1 MRIGVVTTSYP
12 RTPDDPAGVF
22 VAGLARWLAR
32 RGHRVE
38 VIAAGAPSPEGD
50 ADGDIPVARVPSGAE
65 IFYNE
70 GAPDRLER
78 SWVARLRAPLF
89 TAALT
94 ARVQVVSRVWD
105 AVISHWL
112 APSGLAAAATR
123 RPHLAIAHSG
133 DVHLLARRGLAD
145 VCVGAL
151 LAGGPIAVSFA
162 GAHLHERLLAACT
175 PPTRRALEARALVCP
190 MGIDL
195 AAFASLRPHLP
206 EPVRGRPLI
215 AFVGRL
221 VPIKGVDVL
230 IDAAERLGRP
240 AQVVIG
246 GAGPERQQL
255 ERHAREVCARV
266 PGLSIRFAGEVRGQ
280 ARDALYAAAD
290 VLVVPSLDLPSGRT
304 EGTPTVAL
312 EALAAGVPLVA
323 AEVGGVRAACADAA
337 TLVPPGDPAALAD
350 ALRQVFDDPV
360 ATALRVRT
368 GRALAERH
376 DWNSVGRRLEDVL
389 FGLVSQ
395 RAPASP
401 R

>member
-12 RTPDDPAGVF
+12 RSPGDFAGAF
-22 VAGLARWLAR
+22 VAGFARWLTR
-32 RGHRVE
+32 QGHRVE
-38 VIAAGAPSPEGD
+38 VIAAGAPSPDGD
-50 ADGDIPVARVPSGAE
+50 ADGDIPVARVPTGADL
-65 IFYNE
+65 FYEE

-78 SWVARLRAPLF
+78 SWTARLRAPIF

-94 ARVQVVSRVWD
+94 ARAQVASRAWD

-123 RPHLAIAHSG
+123 KPHLAIAHSG

-190 MGIDL
+190 MGVDL
-195 AAFASLRPHLP
+195 ASFTSLRPAIP
-206 EPVRGRPLI
+206 DPVRGRPLL

-230 IDAAERLGRP
+230 IEAAERLGRP

-246 GAGPERQQL
+246 GAGPQRGVL
-255 ERHAREVCARV
+255 EIQAREACARV

-323 AEVGGVRAACADAA
+323 ADVGGVRAACGEAA
-337 TLVPPGDPAALAD
+337 ALVPPGDPAALAA
-350 ALRQVFDDPV
+350 ALREVLDEPALA
-360 ATALRVRT
+360 ATRVRA
-368 GRALAERH
+368 GRVLAKRH
-376 DWNSVGRRLEDVL
+376 DWDTVGRRLEDVL
-389 FGLVSQ
+389 VGLTS
-395 RAPASP
+395 R
-401 R
+401 

>member
-12 RTPDDPAGVF
+12 RTPSDPAGVF

-32 RGHRVE
+32 RGHKLE
-38 VIAAGAPSPEGD
+38 VIAAGAPSPDGD
-50 ADGDIPVARVPSGAE
+50 ADGDIAVARVPTGAE
-65 IFYNE
+65 IFYDE

-78 SWVARLRAPLF
+78 SWVARLRAPIF

-94 ARVQVVSRVWD
+94 ARVPVVSRVWD

-123 RPHLAIAHSG
+123 RPHLAIAHSA

-151 LAGGPIAVSFA
+151 LAGGPVTVSFA
-162 GAHLHERLLAACT
+162 GAHLRERLLAACS
-175 PPTRRALEARALVCP
+175 PPTRRALEARAQVCP

-195 AAFASLRPHLP
+195 SAFASLRPEIP
-206 EPVRGRPLI
+206 DPVRGRPLI

-230 IDAAERLGRP
+230 IDAAARLGRP

-246 GAGPERQQL
+246 GAGPERRAL
-255 ERHAREVCARV
+255 EAHAREVCARV
-266 PGLSIRFAGEVRGQ
+266 PGLSIRFAGEVRGE

-290 VLVVPSLDLPSGRT
+290 ALVVPSLDLPGGRT

-323 AEVGGVRAACADAA
+323 ADVGGVRAACGPAA
-337 TLVPPGDPAALAD
+337 LLVPPGDPAALAE
-350 ALRQVFDDPV
+350 ALRQLFDEP
-360 ATALRVRT
+360 ASAAARVRT
-368 GRALAERH
+368 GRVLAAGH
-376 DWNSVGRRLEDVL
+376 DWDAVGRRLEDML
-389 FGLVSQ
+389 FGLTSRVPH
-395 RAPASP
+395 R
-401 R
+401 

>member
-12 RTPDDPAGVF
+12 RSPEDPAGVF
-22 VAGLARWLAR
+22 VAGLARWLAK
-32 RGHRVE
+32 RGHQID
-38 VIAAGAPSPEGD
+38 VIAAGAPTE
-50 ADGDIPVARVPSGAE
+50 DGGHDVVMRDISVARVPTGAE
-65 IFYNE
+65 IFYEE

-78 SWVARLRAPLF
+78 SWTARLRAPIF

-94 ARVQVVSRVWD
+94 ARLQVVSRPWD

-112 APSGLAAAATR
+112 APSGLAASATR
-123 RPHLAIAHSG
+123 KPHLAIAHSG

-151 LAGGPIAVSFA
+151 LAGGPVAVSFA
-162 GAHLHERLLAACT
+162 GAHLRERLLAACT
-175 PPTRRALEARALVCP
+175 PPTRRALEARAQVCP

-195 AAFASLRPHLP
+195 AAFAQLRPEIP
-206 EPVRGRPLI
+206 GPVRGRPLI

-230 IDAAERLGRP
+230 IDAAEKLGRP

-246 GAGPERQQL
+246 GGGPERKSL
-255 ERHAREVCARV
+255 EAYARTVCARV
-266 PGLSIRFAGEVRGQ
+266 PGLSIRFAGEVRGE

-323 AEVGGVRAACADAA
+323 ADVGGVRAAVEDAA
-337 TLVPPGDPAALAD
+337 TLVPPGDPAALAS
-350 ALRQVFDDPV
+350 ALNRLLDDPV
-360 ATALRVRT
+360 GTAARVRV
-368 GRALAERH
+368 GRTMAGRH
-376 DWNSVGRRLEDVL
+376 DWSTIGRRLEDVL
-389 FGLVSQ
+389 FSLTS
-395 RAPASP
+395 R
-401 R
+401 